1 MIPRLRVLVLAS
13 LWTVA
18 LLGCGSDTSVLFQT
32 SFGSVTADASC
43 SGPGGQFPLRNEQ
56 GFTLT
61 VIVTEQT
68 TIVRANGSFGA
79 CSDITAGARVRVR
92 GPENDGRID
101 AGDVQLF
108 AS

>member
-1 MIPRLRVLVLAS
+1 MRAFVLAS
-13 LWTVA
+13 LWMA
-18 LLGCGSDTSVLFQT
+18 ASIGCGSDTSVLFRT

-43 SGPGGQFPLRNEQ
+43 SGAGGQFPLRDEQ

-68 TIVRANGSFGA
+68 TIVGANGNFGA
-79 CSDITAGARVRVR
+79 CSDITAGTRVGVR
-92 GPENDGRID
+92 GSESNGRID
-101 AGDVQLF
+101 ARDVQIF

>member
-1 MIPRLRVLVLAS
+1 MRALVLAS
-13 LWTVA
+13 LWMAA
-18 LLGCGSDTSVLFQT
+18 LIGCGSDTSVLFHT

-43 SGPGGQFPLRNEQ
+43 SSAGGQFPLRDEQ

-68 TIVRANGSFGA
+68 TIVRANGNFGT
-79 CSDITAGARVRVR
+79 CGDIIAGTRVRVR

-101 AGDVQLF
+101 AGDVQLL